1 MKTRIRPVSSMS
13 NHTSRGDWDPARLRI
28 PPGDVRPTK
37 PVARRGR
44 KVARIQGRFIA
55 GPVDFA
61 WMARARQLGVTPLW
75 VGLCLWHLRGL
86 RRLDSFAVSN
96 IMARDWGVQ
105 PDAKRRALVVLER
118 AGLISVTRAA
128 RRSPVVTLVVPRAAI
143 DSGGD

>member
-1 MKTRIRPVSSMS
+1 MS
-13 NHTSRGDWDPARLRI
+13 NHTSTGDWDLAHLQLS
-28 PPGDVRPTK
+28 PGEVKSAK

-44 KVARIQGRFIA
+44 KVARIEGRFIA

-118 AGLISVTRAA
+118 AGLISVTRDT
-128 RRSPVVTLVVPRAAI
+128 RRSPVVTLVVPQAAI